1 MSLLYRS
8 IFSLPRPDLVAH
20 VRALFEDW
28 LRAEGVEVEVPTEGA
43 AHTDDVEVNVAQAV
57 DGQLEAI
64 RLALH
69 EDRRGER
76 WSTTVTAI
84 SEDRDRCVWIDLERV
99 TEDPYGRPP
108 NFTVPGL
115 IRDLL
120 AGGDAHVGPT
130 ALLTEPIIVDKNTI
144 DELVAQLNN
153 PARLIPIVVLSRDR
167 YATPEGALERG
178 EQLLRRILGL
188 APVYVLDGAATSAL
202 SETLG
207 PDLAVLGGAV
217 RTYLPELTV
226 PDRSPKRHP
235 FIAGRIFSSQPSA
248 AATRIQR
255 SLVQQAI
262 ALRPPD
268 VYRDRVIALPG
279 FPRYQGG
286 AKDEE
291 LLTELIEVENERD
304 QLARELTKLR
314 DEVEFGVLQLDEA
327 EAELDRAQAR
337 IRYLEGRLRAVGD
350 SAADEKTPSSAIPE
364 TAESCLE
371 AVGLARQYLGNLEV
385 GDIDFHAAILDTYP
399 KSASWGRKAWRAF
412 RALHDYADAKSSGA
426 FAGDFLAYCADGQ
439 LASVAIPAAWV
450 AMKESESTDN
460 NPRYRGAR
468 TFPVPE
474 EVDTDELVYMCSHI
488 KIETGGR
495 PAPRIHFYDDTG
507 GRTGLVYVGYFGE
520 HLPNDQTN

>member
-1 MSLLYRS
+1 MSLLYRT
-8 IFSLPRPDLVAH
+8 IFSLPRPDLVGD
-20 VRALFEDW
+20 VRSSFESW
-28 LRAEGVEVEVPTEGA
+28 LRSKGIDVEVPAEGSAHAEHTEVSA
-43 AHTDDVEVNVAQAV
+43 ARAAEGD
-57 DGQLEAI
+57 LEAV

-69 EDRRGER
+69 EERQGER

-84 SEDRDRCVWIDLERV
+84 AEDADRCVWLDLERV

-108 NFTVPGL
+108 QIAVPRL

-120 AGGDAHVGPT
+120 VAGDAHAGPT
-130 ALLTEPIIVDKNTI
+130 PLLTEATVIDEHTV
-144 DELVAQLNN
+144 DELVAQLTD
-153 PARLIPIVVLSRDR
+153 PARTIPIVVVSRDR
-167 YATPEGALERG
+167 YSTPEGVLERG
-178 EQLLRRILGL
+178 DQLLRQILGL
-188 APVYVLDGAATSAL
+188 APVYLLEGLATSAL
-202 SETLG
+202 SEALG
-207 PDLAVLGGAV
+207 PDLHVFGGAV
-217 RTYLPELTV
+217 RTYLPDLTV
-226 PDRSPKRHP
+226 PDRAPKRHP
-235 FIAGRIFSSQPSA
+235 FIAGRVFSSQPSA

-262 ALRPPD
+262 ALRPPA

-291 LLTELIEVENERD
+291 LLAELVDVENERD
-304 QLARELTKLR
+304 QLARELTDLR
-314 DEVEFGVLQLDEA
+314 DEVEFAALQLDEA

-337 IRYLEGRLRAVGD
+337 VRYLEGRLRAAGD
-350 SAADEKTPSSAIPE
+350 GSANEETPSSAIPE
-364 TAESCLE
+364 TAESCAE

-385 GDIDFHAAILDTYP
+385 GDTDFQAAALDTYL
-399 KSASWGRKAWRAF
+399 KSASWGRKAWRAL

-426 FAGDFLAYCADGQ
+426 FVGDFLAYCADGQ
-439 LASVAIPAAWV
+439 LASVSIPAGWV

-460 NPRYRGAR
+460 NPRYREAR

-474 EVDTDELVYMCSHI
+474 DVDADEVVYMCAHI
-488 KIETGGR
+488 KIEAGGR
-495 PAPRIHFYDDTG
+495 PAPRIHFHDDTS